1 MALDYSKLDDEQL
14 ANAAKV
20 AAAAQ
25 KYGINPDFVMPMVM
39 AESGFR
45 HIKNPNSNA
54 FGIMQLM
61 PATAKGLKVDSA
73 DIDENID
80 GGMRLLKELSSN
92 PKIGN
97 DPYKILAGYN
107 ASPTTLFLS
116 SGDLKDLP
124 EETVNHMAKVAS
136 FYGGELP
143 SNPIT
148 ESVGEEPP
156 EAPALPGGQTGK
168 PVVEQKVEPTQLNP
182 LLGAAIGAKAGA
194 ATGTAAALV
203 DAKFNAAS
211 GLQEA
216 FDYLRG
222 RSAPITALS
231 DVAPAVV
238 SEPVAAPAR
247 PGAAPAAAAVSPKY
261 GGENWTKA
269 LTGVDIPDAQMGKED
284 LDAAK
289 GMKKAVGRNGAPG
302 FTGGTIT
309 KGGVIISPQD
319 AAALANKAGQLSQAE
334 QLAENAKLIRQ
345 AQARIALQKLEQ
357 SKAAEAAML
366 ARVPTTAAATSVPE
380 STSPLWNYTKRLAG
394 FPLKGALAGAGAGFS
409 AVDVYNRLKQGDN
422 TGALL
427 SGLGGTAG
435 LAGTFMGSMGALP
448 AAAIALPLYNTA
460 SDRIEYLKKHPEEQ
474 QLVTDRTDAMGNP
487 Y

>member
-73 DIDENID
+73 DIDENIE

-92 PKIGN
+92 PRIGN

-148 ESVGEEPP
+148 EPVGEEPP
-156 EAPALPGGQTGK
+156 EAPALPGKQTGK
-168 PVVEQKVEPTQLNP
+168 PVVDQKVEPTPLNP
-182 LLGAAIGAKAGA
+182 LLGAAMGAKAGA
-194 ATGTAAALV
+194 ATGTAAALL

-211 GLQEA
+211 GLREA
-216 FDYLRG
+216 FDSLRG
-222 RSAPITALS
+222 RVPPAATVPE
-231 DVAPAVV
+231 VVPAVV
-238 SEPVAAPAR
+238 SEPVAAPVR

-289 GMKKAVGRNGAPG
+289 LMKKTVGRNGSPG

-319 AAALANKAGQLSQAE
+319 AAALAAKTGQLSQAE
-334 QLAENAKLIRQ
+334 QLAENAKLVRQ
-345 AQARIALQKLEQ
+345 AQARIALQRLEQ

-366 ARVPTTAAATSVPE
+366 ARVPAAATPAAE
-380 STSPLWNYTKRLAG
+380 STSPLWQYAKRLAG
-394 FPLKGALAGAGAGFS
+394 FPLKGALAGAGTGFS
-409 AVDVYNRLKQGDN
+409 AIDVYNRLKQGDN

-427 SGLGGTAG
+427 SGLGGAAG
-435 LAGTFMGSMGALP
+435 LAGTFIGSAGALP
-448 AAAIALPLYNTA
+448 AAAVALPLYNMA
-460 SDRIEYLKKHPEEQ
+460 RDRVEYLKTHPEEQ
-474 QLVTDRTDAMGNP
+474 QTIPDQVDAMGNV